1 MNARLAAGMVLTL
14 LSLSPAPA
22 KPQSLDS
29 LRVPAVEQAV
39 PDSAGQPADSTRRIS
54 PGGAFLRSVLIPGW
68 GHAKVGAPGRGAFY
82 FAVESTNLFVILA
95 TQQRLD
101 MARDRRALREA
112 VVTAR
117 LHAQGIEDPDELEA
131 ALAEDEELTDLR
143 GLEEV
148 RSEQR
153 EDWLALGIFF
163 LFLGGAD
170 AFVSAHLADFPAPVE
185 VDVEG
190 TPMGRLE
197 VSLSIPVGF

>member
-1 MNARLAAGMVLTL
+1 MEGLVAELNER
-14 LSLSPAPA
+14 
-22 KPQSLDS
+22 
-29 LRVPAVEQAV
+29 LRV
-39 PDSAGQPADSTRRIS
+39 
-54 PGGAFLRSVLIPGW
+54 
-68 GHAKVGAPGRGAFY
+68 
-82 FAVESTNLFVILA
+82 
-95 TQQRLD
+95 
-101 MARDRRALREA
+101 ARDRRALREA

-117 LHAQGIEDPDELEA
+117 LHAQGIEDPDEVEA

-185 VDVEG
+185 VDVQG
-190 TPMGRLE
+190 TPTWRLE

>member
-1 MNARLAAGMVLTL
+1 
-14 LSLSPAPA
+14 
-22 KPQSLDS
+22 
-29 LRVPAVEQAV
+29 
-39 PDSAGQPADSTRRIS
+39 
-54 PGGAFLRSVLIPGW
+54 
-68 GHAKVGAPGRGAFY
+68 
-82 FAVESTNLFVILA
+82 
-95 TQQRLD
+95 